1 MTKRE
6 SRMKF
11 TLRIVRGENKIWPD
25 AWHQG
30 CLTRDIAES
39 TAERYRNLGFTVT
52 ILEDYQPLKKDDQ

>member
-11 TLRIVRGENKIWPD
+11 TLRIVQSGHGF
-25 AWHQG
+25 WHQG
-30 CLTRDIAES
+30 VLTRDIAES

-52 ILEDYQPLKKDDQ
+52 ILEDYQPLKGDQ